1 MKNMERNFGDFTAPL
16 GRMRNPVRGFMDGT
30 AAVASLIGLVALA
43 WLTLDNT
50 LRLVAVGTFGLS
62 LLALYTTSMLY
73 HTVPWSA
80 RWRDRMQRLDH
91 SMIFVLVAGSW
102 TPLAAV
108 VLDGTWRIAVLS
120 VVWGVALIGIAQK
133 VIRPRVHLAFSVT
146 LQTTLGYFAL
156 VPLLE
161 LVRRLSGGA
170 IMLMFASGALYTVGL
185 VLFSIRRPRLF
196 PRIFS
201 YHEVFHIFVI
211 AASALHFLLVV
222 KYVVPYPPG

>member
-1 MKNMERNFGDFTAPL
+1 MEHSLGDLTAPL
-16 GRMRNPVRGFMDGT
+16 GKMRNPVRGFMDG
-30 AAVASLIGLVALA
+30 AAAIASLVGLVALA

-50 LRLVAVGTFGLS
+50 LRLVAVGTFGVS
-62 LLALYTTSMLY
+62 LMALYTTSMLY

-108 VLDGTWRIAVLS
+108 VLEGTWRVAVLS
-120 VVWGVALIGIAQK
+120 VVWGVALVGIAQK
-133 VIRPRVHLAFSVT
+133 LILPRVRLWFSIT

-170 IMLMFASGALYTVGL
+170 ILLMFAGGALYTVGL
-185 VLFSIRRPRLF
+185 VLFTMRRPRLF
-196 PRIFS
+196 PRVFS

-211 AASALHFLLVV
+211 AASALHFLMVV
-222 KYVVPYPPG
+222 KYVVPYPAA

>member
-1 MKNMERNFGDFTAPL
+1 MKYMEHSFGELTAPL
-16 GRMRNPVRGFMDGT
+16 GRMRNPVRGFMDGS

-80 RWRDRMQRLDH
+80 RWRDRMQRIDH

-133 VIRPRVHLAFSVT
+133 VILPRVHLAFSVT

-170 IMLMFASGALYTVGL
+170 IMLMFTSGALYTVGL

-222 KYVVPYPPG
+222 KYVVPYPAG